1 VHEWTGNKE
10 RVHLVLSNGRAKRA
24 GAWELNISTAG
35 ASIRSL
41 LGRMVKLGR
50 AIREGKAKDDRLLG
64 GWYEANDPKCELDL
78 SDPMCCVAA
87 IRQANPAADD
97 FLDVESIA
105 ARYPR
110 SPSMSSDAIT

>member
-50 AIREGKAKDDRLLG
+50 TIRGRHREG
-64 GWYEANDPKCELDL
+64 
-78 SDPMCCVAA
+78 
-87 IRQANPAADD
+87 
-97 FLDVESIA
+97 
-105 ARYPR
+105 
-110 SPSMSSDAIT
+110 